1 MKMIK
6 SFLAAN
12 CIACCSA
19 AMLAGFAAGFFAGK
33 AVYEK
38 CGTVKTIAG
47 KAKKAFREIE
57 NNLTA

>member
-12 CIACCSA
+12 CMMCCAVSA
-19 AMLAGFAAGFFAGK
+19 AAGFAAGFLAGK

-38 CGTVKTIAG
+38 CGPAKALAW
-47 KAKKAFREIE
+47 KAKKAFRAIE
-57 NNLTA
+57 NKLSV